1 MEDTPFP
8 AASRHPE
15 IVKLL
20 KKLSKLD
27 GIWHC
32 EISNDHAVHY
42 SEIATQDLQIF
53 DPRASIL
60 VSLPRD

>member
-27 GIWHC
+27 GYL
-32 EISNDHAVHY
+32 A
-42 SEIATQDLQIF
+42 L
-53 DPRASIL
+53 
-60 VSLPRD
+60 

>member
-20 KKLSKLD
+20 KKLRKLD
-27 GIWHC
+27 GYL
-32 EISNDHAVHY
+32 A
-42 SEIATQDLQIF
+42 L
-53 DPRASIL
+53 
-60 VSLPRD
+60 